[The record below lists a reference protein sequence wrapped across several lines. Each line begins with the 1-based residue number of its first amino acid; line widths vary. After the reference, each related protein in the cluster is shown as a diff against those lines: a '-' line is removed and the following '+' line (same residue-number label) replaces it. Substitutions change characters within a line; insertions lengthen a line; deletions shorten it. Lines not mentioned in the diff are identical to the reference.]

1 MIRKIKTTAVV
12 MSLALA
18 FTAVCGCGKGTVNVN
33 IYTNPEAEEDVNEN
47 AEGNDEEKA
56 EEESVINKL
65 ALKGPYYT
73 GMSNLTNENNEDGT
87 YTYEDMTED
96 GLTVIT
102 NTCYRNSQRDGQ
114 DPDAYAQNFVC
125 AIVDNDAKVSEVK
138 EDETLSSSLSYPT
151 YRVYWETGSNEDTRQ
166 AVGVVVLTDDF
177 TYYYGFGCPID
188 YYEDNADFYE
198 EELDTVELI
207 DLTEPEETG
216 NETSEEENVRAVEDD
231 NAYGELYIDKIN
243 ELKSDGLADQ
253 FALADIDAD
262 DTPELIASDSEGS
275 FNHDNAFIFTIFNDE
290 VVQLASVIAGVDG
303 GHLDFSK
310 GANLIH
316 VSGAVAGM
324 RDTFYEI
331 KDGELEEVF
340 AAEATS
346 MDDDAKYSV
355 NGSNVDEEEYYGQI
369 NSFMEEYNPLTRI
382 EYDGL
387 YEINYT
393 YEDGFGYF
401 EEGGSEKYDSYDDI
415 TE

>member
-1 MIRKIKTTAVV
+1 MIRKIKTTAAI
-12 MSLALA
+12 LGFAIA
-18 FTAVCGCGKGTVNVN
+18 FSGICGCDNGTVNVN
-33 IYTNPEAEEDVNEN
+33 VNLNTSPEVEEDVNEH
-47 AEGNDEEKA
+47 A
-56 EEESVINKL
+56 EEESVVNTL
-65 ALKGPYYT
+65 ALNGPYYT
-73 GMSNLTNENNEDGT
+73 GLSNLTNENNEDGT
-87 YTYEDMTED
+87 YSYEDMTED

-125 AIVDNDAKVSEVK
+125 AIVDNDAKVTEVK

-166 AVGVVVLTDDF
+166 NVGVVVLTDDF
-177 TYYYGFGCPID
+177 TFYYGFGCPID

-198 EELDTVELI
+198 EELDAVELI
-207 DLTEPEETG
+207 DLTELEEGG

-231 NAYGELYIDKIN
+231 NVYGELYIDKIN

-290 VVQLASVIAGVDG
+290 VVQLASVIEGVDG
-303 GHLDFSK
+303 GCLDFSK

-316 VSGAVAGM
+316 VGGSVVGM

-331 KDGELEEVF
+331 KDGGLVEVF
-340 AAEATS
+340 VAEATS

-355 NGSNVDEEEYYGQI
+355 NGSDVDEEEYYGQI

-387 YEINYT
+387 YEINYI

-401 EEGGSEKYDSYDDI
+401 EEG
-415 TE
+415 T

>member
-1 MIRKIKTTAVV
+1 MIRRIKTTAAI
-12 MSLALA
+12 LGFAIA
-18 FTAVCGCGKGTVNVN
+18 FSGVCGCDKGTVNVN
-33 IYTNPEAEEDVNEN
+33 INVNTTPEVEEDLNEN
-47 AEGNDEEKA
+47 AEEKT

-96 GLTVIT
+96 GITVIT

-138 EDETLSSSLSYPT
+138 EDEKLSASLFYPT

-166 AVGVVVLTDDF
+166 SVGVVVLTDDF

-207 DLTEPEETG
+207 DLTEFEE
-216 NETSEEENVRAVEDD
+216 SEEESSEKDNVRAVEDD

-355 NGSNVDEEEYYGQI
+355 NGSDVDEEEYYKQI
-369 NSFMEEYNPLTRI
+369 NGFIEKYNPLTRI
-382 EYDGL
+382 AFDGL

-401 EEGGSEKYDSYDDI
+401 EEGRSEKYDSYDDI